1 MLRTFWHYL
10 GETQPR
16 LLRVV
21 HILIAVL
28 VIGQIINS
36 NATEVEAISDVSAG
50 LLVFLCTWLHIIAGS
65 LLVIL
70 GFALLFYVLVLRGF
84 RYYYAWLLGDFSGIV
99 KDLRTLAHFRLPEA
113 SAGGIAAT
121 VQGLGVGALLLVAL
135 SGAIGVALYLMG
147 YVVGFNV
154 IHWHKF
160 LTGLIEVYIFAHGAM
175 GLLHF
180 ALRQFLP
187 VKRE

>member
-16 LLRVV
+16 LLRVI

-28 VIGQIINS
+28 VVAQIINS
-36 NATEVEAISDVSAG
+36 NATQLDAITDVSAG
-50 LLVFLCTWLHIIAGS
+50 LLVFLSTWMHIIAGS
-65 LLVIL
+65 ILVIL
-70 GFALLFYVLVLRGF
+70 GFAILFYVLALRGF
-84 RYYYAWLLGDFSGIV
+84 RYYFAWLLGDFSGIIA
-99 KDLRTLAHFRLPEA
+99 DLRTLAKFRLPETA
-113 SAGGIAAT
+113 PGGIPAT
-121 VQGLGVGALLLVAL
+121 VQGLGIGALLLVAL
-135 SGAIGVALYLMG
+135 SGATGVALYLMG
-147 YVVGFNV
+147 YTVGFNV

-180 ALRQFLP
+180 GLRQFMP